1 MPSQLKFWRKGE
13 AHRTTITR
21 HNHETHSLLG
31 ADPSEL
37 HLVKSAHDDVRPSSS
52 CPSMA
57 CNIIAVL
64 LCITCVALNWL
75 ISITYS
81 TCRSSPDFRSVSR
94 EQYHAL
100 RRPSPFL
107 GFDSIPRASPP
118 IPRMLINYPM
128 AIALVNS
135 SRPEQ
140 VFSDDPQQHMTETG
154 TVSPEVRP
162 VVLTNEIGVIVQFR
176 AMDYQ
181 MERCELHIKMAG
193 ADTATLPGSKTIGVY
208 RLASD
213 KPLDTKS
220 LSYSNRPARIAT
232 IGRFSVAPASPVDW
246 HHEFRCIWDSISTF
260 EVAFLGQGMQEFD
273 DGQDFTIQWWQDKD
287 QSHPPQ
293 AIYLI
298 QRESS

>member
-1 MPSQLKFWRKGE
+1 MGVYYWIDIGLILDRHPHTKYQKRPHISFHASAVHTMSSQLKFWRKGE

-162 VVLTNEIGVIVQFR
+162 VVLTNEVSSSDYISWLHLQR
-176 AMDYQ
+176 A
-181 MERCELHIKMAG
+181 R
-193 ADTATLPGSKTIGVY
+193 
-208 RLASD
+208 
-213 KPLDTKS
+213 
-220 LSYSNRPARIAT
+220 
-232 IGRFSVAPASPVDW
+232 
-246 HHEFRCIWDSISTF
+246 
-260 EVAFLGQGMQEFD
+260 
-273 DGQDFTIQWWQDKD
+273 
-287 QSHPPQ
+287 
-293 AIYLI
+293 
-298 QRESS
+298 